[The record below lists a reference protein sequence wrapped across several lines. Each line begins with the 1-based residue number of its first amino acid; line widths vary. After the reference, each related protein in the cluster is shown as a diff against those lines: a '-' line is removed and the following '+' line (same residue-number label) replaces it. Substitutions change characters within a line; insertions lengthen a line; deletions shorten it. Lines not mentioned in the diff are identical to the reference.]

1 MIPALLFWLFK
12 KYVLPT
18 CNNLIVRFQ
27 INTFH
32 QYLKKQTLLSLLLI
46 LFAFQAGAQEEIAT
60 YQIKRNGDVI
70 GQMQFKQ
77 KRAGNDTFLQMDS
90 KVKTRFIFE
99 IDVQTNDES
108 HFKNGQLMWSSVYR
122 KVNGKEKEHR
132 ETKLSNQNY
141 LLQAGKKTNS
151 MAGSIHYNM
160 MLLYCKEPVNIS
172 QVYSDSFQQHLTIKK
187 TAPNTYR
194 INLPDGN
201 YNDYFFQNGICKVVK
216 VHHTLYTITM
226 ELV

>member
-1 MIPALLFWLFK
+1 MVPALLFWLFK

-18 CNNLIVRFQ
+18 CNNLIIQLQV
-27 INTFH
+27 NSFH
-32 QYLKKQTLLSLLLI
+32 KLLKKRAVLPLLFV
-46 LFAFQAGAQEEIAT
+46 LFTIPLHAQEETAT

-70 GQMQFKQ
+70 GQMLFKQ
-77 KRAGNDTFLQMDS
+77 KRTGADTYLKMDS

-99 IDVQTNDES
+99 IDVQTNDAA
-108 HFKNGQLMWSSVYR
+108 HFKNGQLMSSTVYR

-132 ETKLSNQNY
+132 ETTLSNQQY
-141 LLQAGKKTNS
+141 LLQAGKKSNAMS
-151 MAGSIHYNM
+151 GHINYNM
-160 MLLYCKEPVNIS
+160 MLLYCKEPVNIA
-172 QVYSDSFQQHLTIKK
+172 QVYSDSFQQYVAIKK

-201 YNDYFFQNGICKVVK
+201 YNDYYFQNGICKVVK